1 VKLYAEAP
9 AVRTRQ
15 IVLDAG
21 MGVWIVVWVKVGQ
34 AVYDAIERLRGAGQ
48 TMAEAGDSFADKLQ
62 GVSRTIGRTPIVG
75 ERLREPFEGAAGAG
89 RTLQRA
95 GIAQDHA
102 THTVALWLGVLL
114 ALIPI
119 LYLLVRWLPSRV
131 RWIREA
137 TAVTRLRIDASDL
150 ELFAL
155 RAVARR
161 PLWELQRACSD
172 PAAALAARDFEPLA
186 RLELAAL
193 GLETSPPGQAAGA
206 PPS

>member
-1 VKLYAEAP
+1 MKLYAESP

-15 IVLDAG
+15 IALDAG
-21 MGVWIVVWVKVGQ
+21 MAIWIVAWVKVGQ
-34 AVYDAIERLRGAGQ
+34 AVYRAVERLRGAGR
-48 TMAEAGDSFADKLQ
+48 TMEEAGHGFADKLD
-62 GVSRTIGRTPIVG
+62 GVARTISRTPVVG
-75 ERLREPFEGAAGAG
+75 DRLREPFTGAADAG

-95 GIAQDHA
+95 GVAQNHA
-102 THTVALWLGVLL
+102 THAVALWLGILL

-137 TAVTRLRIDASDL
+137 TAVAGLRIDTPDL

-155 RAVARR
+155 RAVVRR
-161 PLWELQRACSD
+161 PLWELRRACAD

-193 GLETSPPGQAAGA
+193 GLRTQVAGTA